1 MKKETIGYSQIIIAQ
16 VLFSFMYIF
25 VRYVE
30 SFGVY
35 NLAFARVFLATV
47 FLLLFSVFYRKYSI
61 QKPTVQRWRLLFFGA
76 IHGFIIIASYL
87 SIYLLPLST
96 AMLIQA
102 TMPIWMA
109 ILASILLKE
118 KISKR
123 TILAI
128 GISFLGLVILLYE
141 NDSAKNLNLLG
152 IMASL
157 FVAIFGGL
165 VYVLSKT
172 FKKYNGVSI
181 TFWQNLIAAPLL
193 VPLLFFQKPTINSM
207 NILFVFLLVLFG
219 TVGFVLLFIGMRK
232 VRAGNAGVLTL
243 LNYVLTIVLGILFL
257 QEIPS
262 VKEIIGGVLVL
273 AGIFII
279 LYNPKN

>member
-1 MKKETIGYSQIIIAQ
+1 MKKEAFGYSQIIIAQ

-35 NLAFARVFLATV
+35 NLAFARVFLAAI
-47 FLLLFSVFYRKYSI
+47 FLLLFSFFYKKYSI
-61 QKPTVQRWRLLFFGA
+61 QKPSTQRGRLLFFGA
-76 IHGFIIIASYL
+76 IHGLILIASYL

-109 ILASILLKE
+109 ILASILLNE
-118 KISKR
+118 KIKSK
-123 TILAI
+123 TIWAI
-128 GISFLGLVILLYE
+128 AISFLGLVILLYK
-141 NDSAKNLNLLG
+141 NDTTTNLNLLG
-152 IMASL
+152 IVASL

-172 FKKYNGVSI
+172 FKKYNGVSL

-193 VPLLFFQKPTINSM
+193 VPLLFFQRPIISLT
-207 NILFVFLLVLFG
+207 NILFVFFLVLFG
-219 TVGFVLLFIGMRK
+219 TAAFVLLFVGIRK

-243 LNYVLTIVLGILFL
+243 LNYVLTIVLGIFFL
-257 QEIPS
+257 QEVPS
-262 VKEIIGGVLVL
+262 IKEIIGGVLVL
-273 AGIFII
+273 IGIFII